1 MKRAE
6 QLFRAYR
13 ASCYFAGAH
22 AARIG
27 QRAPALD
34 VLLRGWRVQE
44 GVFIAAGNPFSRRM
58 PPGWNAQR
66 HAALRERLRGLHY
79 VEGKGG
85 AKRWWEAHCFI
96 GISVARQAAGAVVPT
111 ERDGGAAARWQSAAG
126 VFSSQVESLGDSE
139 NTTREGF
146 SVLPVNACERETH

>member
-6 QLFRAYR
+6 QLSRTYR
-13 ASCYFAGAH
+13 ASCYFAGAQ

-34 VLLRGWRVQE
+34 ALLRSWRAQE

-58 PPGWNAQR
+58 AEGWNARR
-66 HAALRERLRGLHY
+66 HTALRDRLRRLHY
-79 VEGKGG
+79 VEGQGG

-96 GISVARQAAGAVVPT
+96 AIN
-111 ERDGGAAARWQSAAG
+111 AARGRRLARLFRQ
-126 VFSSQVESLGDSE
+126 
-139 NTTREGF
+139 
-146 SVLPVNACERETH
+146 NAMVALRRGAKARLIWLF

>member
-13 ASCYFAGAH
+13 ASCYFAGAN

-34 VLLRGWRVQE
+34 ALLGSWRVQE

-58 PPGWNAQR
+58 PSGWNARR
-66 HAALRERLRGLHY
+66 HTALRERLRRLHY
-79 VEGKGG
+79 VEGRGG

-96 GISVARQAAGAVVPT
+96 AIS
-111 ERDGGAAARWQSAAG
+111 AARGRRLARFFRQ
-126 VFSSQVESLGDSE
+126 
-139 NTTREGF
+139 
-146 SVLPVNACERETH
+146 NAMVALRRGGEARLIWLF

>member
-6 QLFRAYR
+6 QLLRAYR
-13 ASCYFAGAH
+13 ASCYRAAGH

-27 QRAPALD
+27 SRAPGLDAL
-34 VLLRGWRVQE
+34 LQCWRVPE

-58 PPGWNAQR
+58 PEGWNARR

-85 AKRWWEAHCFI
+85 AKRWWEAHCCI
-96 GISVARQAAGAVVPT
+96 GI
-111 ERDGGAAARWQSAAG
+111 GAARGKCLARLFRQ
-126 VFSSQVESLGDSE
+126 
-139 NTTREGF
+139 
-146 SVLPVNACERETH
+146 NAMVALRRGAKARLLWLS

>member
-6 QLFRAYR
+6 QLLRAYR

-27 QRAPALD
+27 ERAPALD
-34 VLLRGWRVQE
+34 ALLGSWRVQE

-58 PPGWNAQR
+58 PEGWNARR
-66 HAALRERLRGLHY
+66 HAALRDRLRGLPY
-79 VEGKGG
+79 VEGRGG

-96 GISVARQAAGAVVPT
+96 GISVSRGRRLARLFRQNAMVALRRGS
-111 ERDGGAAARWQSAAG
+111 EARLIWL
-126 VFSSQVESLGDSE
+126 F
-139 NTTREGF
+139 
-146 SVLPVNACERETH
+146 

>member
-1 MKRAE
+1 MKHVE

-27 QRAPALD
+27 QRAPGLDAL
-34 VLLRGWRVQE
+34 LSAWRVPE

-58 PPGWNAQR
+58 PPGWNAKR
-66 HAALRERLRGLHY
+66 HAALQERLRCLHY

-96 GISVARQAAGAVVPT
+96 GMS
-111 ERDGGAAARWQSAAG
+111 AARGKPLARLFRQNAMVALRRGAKARLIW
-126 VFSSQVESLGDSE
+126 VF
-139 NTTREGF
+139 
-146 SVLPVNACERETH
+146 

>member
-27 QRAPALD
+27 KRAPALD
-34 VLLRGWRVQE
+34 ALLRCWRVPE

-58 PPGWNAQR
+58 PQGWNARR
-66 HAALRERLRGLHY
+66 HAALRERLRALPHI
-79 VEGKGG
+79 EGKGG

-96 GISVARQAAGAVVPT
+96 GIS
-111 ERDGGAAARWQSAAG
+111 AARGKPLARLFRQKAMVALRRGGRARLIW
-126 VFSSQVESLGDSE
+126 VF
-139 NTTREGF
+139 
-146 SVLPVNACERETH
+146 

>member
-6 QLFRAYR
+6 QLLRAFR

-34 VLLRGWRVQE
+34 ALLRGWRVQE

-58 PPGWNAQR
+58 AEGWNALR
-66 HAALRERLRGLHY
+66 DVASRERLRGLPY
-79 VEGKGG
+79 VEGQGG

-96 GISVARQAAGAVVPT
+96 GISVSRGRRLARLFRQNAMVAL
-111 ERDGGAAARWQSAAG
+111 RRGGKARLIWL
-126 VFSSQVESLGDSE
+126 F
-139 NTTREGF
+139 
-146 SVLPVNACERETH
+146 

>member
-1 MKRAE
+1 MKHARH
-6 QLFRAYR
+6 LFRAYR

-34 VLLRGWRVQE
+34 ALLRSWRAQE

-58 PPGWNAQR
+58 AEGWNAQR
-66 HAALRERLRGLHY
+66 QAALRDRLRRLHY
-79 VEGKGG
+79 VEGWGG

-96 GISVARQAAGAVVPT
+96 GI
-111 ERDGGAAARWQSAAG
+111 GAARGRRLARLFRQNGMVALRRGGKARLTW
-126 VFSSQVESLGDSE
+126 VF
-139 NTTREGF
+139 
-146 SVLPVNACERETH
+146 

>member
-6 QLFRAYR
+6 QLLRAYR

-27 QRAPALD
+27 QRAPGLDAL
-34 VLLRGWRVQE
+34 LGSWRAAE

-58 PPGWNAQR
+58 PAGWNAQR
-66 HAALRERLRGLHY
+66 HAALRQRLRGLHY
-79 VEGKGG
+79 VEGQGG

-96 GISVARQAAGAVVPT
+96 GISATRGRRLARLFRQNAVVAL
-111 ERDGGAAARWQSAAG
+111 RRRGRARLIW
-126 VFSSQVESLGDSE
+126 VF
-139 NTTREGF
+139 
-146 SVLPVNACERETH
+146 

>member
-6 QLFRAYR
+6 QLFQAYR

-34 VLLRGWRVQE
+34 ALLGSWRAQE

-58 PPGWNAQR
+58 AAGWNARR
-66 HAALRERLRGLHY
+66 HTALRQRLRRLHY
-79 VEGKGG
+79 VEGRGG

-96 GISVARQAAGAVVPT
+96 GIS
-111 ERDGGAAARWQSAAG
+111 AARGRQLAQLFRQNAMVALRRRGRARLIW
-126 VFSSQVESLGDSE
+126 VF
-139 NTTREGF
+139 
-146 SVLPVNACERETH
+146 

>member
-6 QLFRAYR
+6 HLLRAYR

-34 VLLRGWRVQE
+34 ALLGSWRAAE
-44 GVFIAAGNPFSRRM
+44 GVFIAAGNPFSQRK
-58 PPGWNAQR
+58 PEGWNARR
-66 HAALRERLRGLHY
+66 HAALRDRLRRLHY
-79 VEGKGG
+79 VEGQGG

-96 GISVARQAAGAVVPT
+96 GISVSRGRRLARLFRQNAMVALRRGSEV
-111 ERDGGAAARWQSAAG
+111 RLIW
-126 VFSSQVESLGDSE
+126 VF
-139 NTTREGF
+139 
-146 SVLPVNACERETH
+146 